1 MQIEIYSDLPVIEM
15 QFARHLAKKSINMI
29 FVYTILAE
37 TDMRVTLKFIYRCLH
52 LFSVVIVVM
61 LHHVTLVSSL
71 RGIMN
76 CELFPWTIRTILRLV
91 FIMMYC

>member
-1 MQIEIYSDLPVIEM
+1 MQIEIYSGLPVIEM

-61 LHHVTLVSSL
+61 LLVSSL

>member
-1 MQIEIYSDLPVIEM
+1 M

-61 LHHVTLVSSL
+61 LLVSSL

-76 CELFPWTIRTILRLV
+76 CELFPWTIHTILRLV